1 MKKFTPVDFPRFV
14 NFEFVISFLLRTLA
28 YSIVLFFFQ
37 KRFIVPVEI
46 MIFICYTHFVIE
58 IITKYVYVFLSCR
71 RKCDQKSMKEVV
83 RCPLLSFKS

>member
-1 MKKFTPVDFPRFV
+1 MICVFRQFRVC
-14 NFEFVISFLLRTLA
+14 NLISFEGVGLGQRPFL
-28 YSIVLFFFQ
+28 FQ
-37 KRFIVPVEI
+37 KNIVSIEI

-83 RCPLLSFKS
+83 RCPLLSFNS